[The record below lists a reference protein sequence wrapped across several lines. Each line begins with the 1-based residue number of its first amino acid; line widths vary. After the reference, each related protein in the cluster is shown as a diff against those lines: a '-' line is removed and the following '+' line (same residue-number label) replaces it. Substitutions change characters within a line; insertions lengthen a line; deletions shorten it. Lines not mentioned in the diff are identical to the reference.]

1 MLPRSY
7 VRDGGGVWFADSPRM
22 LFELVETVRRDG
34 LAPDASPSYLG
45 ERPATSLKKCTLRRV
60 PVDSGNVWHQDAAF
74 MGADLRT
81 VNVWV
86 ALSDCG
92 GDDSDVPALD
102 VVPRRFDEL
111 VETGTHGVVFANFVG
126 RPVVEREAGAAGIVR
141 PRFSAGDALLFDD
154 LFLHATA
161 TSPTMSGPRYA
172 LECWLFAPSLIP
184 PEQGPLVF

>member
-1 MLPRSY
+1 M
-7 VRDGGGVWFADSPRM
+7 WFADSPRM
-22 LFELVETVRRDG
+22 FFELVETFAETG
-34 LAPDASPSYLG
+34 LHQTVTDYLG

-60 PVDSGNVWHQDAAF
+60 PVDAGNVWHQDAAF

-102 VVPRRFDEL
+102 VVPRRFDQL

-126 RPVVEREAGAAGIVR
+126 LPVVEREAGPAGIVR

-161 TSPTMSGPRYA
+161 TSPTMTRPRYA